1 MDPFTGTA
9 PTHDYLIG
17 LANSVNTINGISLWD
32 LTFPFKYVIA
42 YCMCVSHNEQ
52 FVMRFLYHR
61 ICIKKISNIL
71 QQHYKRD
78 TNIEIEVGMYVGG
91 KLLTEP
97 VKTSVAT
104 LKEEITWN
112 ETLTF
117 DFQIHA
123 IPKVITICII
133 TYCTLIMF

>member
-17 LANSVNTINGISLWD
+17 LANSENTTNGISLWD
-32 LTFPFKYVIA
+32 LTFPFKYVMA
-42 YCMCVSHNEQ
+42 CVYLTMKYLLMS
-52 FVMRFLYHR
+52 FLYYR
-61 ICIKKISNIL
+61 ICIKKISNVP

-78 TNIEIEVGMYVGG
+78 TNVEIEVGMYIGG
-91 KLLTEP
+91 RLLTEP

-104 LKEEITWN
+104 LKEETTWN

-117 DFQIHA
+117 DFHIHA
-123 IPKVITICII
+123 IPKVINHLYNNISVVH
-133 TYCTLIMF
+133 